1 MRPLALLGIVLIVA
15 GAVVLA
21 MGGFGFTKE
30 RQEVDVGPV
39 EVAAE
44 RRGFVPPVVGGIAIV
59 LGAVM
64 LMAARRAKS

>member
-1 MRPLALLGIVLIVA
+1 MRPLAIVGIVLIVA
-15 GAVVLA
+15 GAIVLA

-44 RRGFVPPVVGGIAIV
+44 RKGFVPPVVGGIAVVVGVV
-59 LGAVM
+59 LLVAG
-64 LMAARRAKS
+64 RRARA

>member
-1 MRPLALLGIVLIVA
+1 MIVA

>member
-1 MRPLALLGIVLIVA
+1 MRPLALIGIVLLVA

-30 RQEVDVGPV
+30 RQEVDVGPI

-44 RRGFVPPVVGGIAIV
+44 RRGFVPPVVGGLAMV
-59 LGAVM
+59 VGAVM
-64 LMAARRAKS
+64 LFAARRAKR

>member
-1 MRPLALLGIVLIVA
+1 MRPLGWVGLVLLVA

-30 RQEVDVGPV
+30 REEIDVGPV

-44 RRGFVPPVVGGIAIV
+44 RRGFVPPVVGGIAMVVGVVLIV
-59 LGAVM
+59 
-64 LMAARRAKS
+64 AARRAKR